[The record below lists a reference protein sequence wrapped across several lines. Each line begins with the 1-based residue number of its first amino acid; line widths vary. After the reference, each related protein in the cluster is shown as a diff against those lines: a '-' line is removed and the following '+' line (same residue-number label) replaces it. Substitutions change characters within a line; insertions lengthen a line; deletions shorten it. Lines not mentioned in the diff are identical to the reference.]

1 MRFSNLFRSL
11 AAGLALFAVSVSAQT
26 VAKAH
31 VIYDGSG
38 LFYADNEANFKFKAL
53 DQKRDG
59 TYIVEFSE
67 ERLKPDAIEARRL
80 RFGLQCTEG
89 KNDCGTKLYSDES
102 SLPTLKELFPDYV
115 YQEKD
120 QPVYEV
126 WVKVTKNGVEIL
138 PGIPEEYVVPDP
150 VEKTFMLLPPW
161 SNTTAIMSVDGKD
174 HRMIPAMSNYCGW
187 FETTLNI
194 VPKDAYASFKQTI
207 GDMYIGNDGIS
218 RNPIDVM
225 DEIPLD
231 SILNVGTDTVWI
243 MAKLGFPELHSE
255 FPGDTSDC
263 PVKKLPVM
271 MFDWLHGD
279 GSDSDNRTAQA
290 GTVSQD
296 FGTGG
301 CKTANA
307 NDNNGKGYTKGMVE
321 ETLGANGV
329 PVRAANFPKECEYT
343 DHLDS
348 WFKPEIIAKDAA
360 GNQYDNATCRDLTM
374 TLDTAGFWLAQ
385 MDLDSPEHGMF
396 LLDDFKYLDSAKTVL
411 NPHYDQLSGEA
422 SNDKGEK
429 IILENHNYG
438 FTMKVEAQF
447 DYVPGQRFEFF
458 GDDDVWVFIN
468 NKLVVDIGGQHH
480 RVSGKVNLD
489 TIGQKTGD
497 TLVPGKTY
505 PFHIFYAERHKVESN
520 FKMRTSIDLR
530 SDASMLL
537 TDLSSD
543 PELVKKE
550 VWQKVRERKLACD
563 FSSNSGIE
571 KTERGPSNFVLY
583 GKSLPKGG
591 VPLKTLDSLYYK
603 GIKVQN
609 GFTMITIDLKA
620 IEHAQSLPPGTY
632 YVRVSLQENPD
643 EYKDIY
649 FTIPPY
655 ALPNLAF
662 ASVKDSNYKVID
674 FDTQDTTYYTQYW
687 NALGNDVSRDVSSDT
702 LPINLDKSEKM
713 WAGRS
718 YPVNIMYA
726 EDWATIYSDI
736 AVKITTST
744 DSLIPC
750 DSMGNPIDEVILMAG
765 HAHFFVKAIGE
776 VVNGTLTA
784 STDGSTNKSVKWTNI
799 NIAVPPVPQVEVA
812 YIFDRTGDGRADSIW
827 IHFNKPLGGQSVLD
841 YLKFTFG
848 AAYKTEYLMNGDTSA
863 TSYVAKYKDGDSVA
877 VLYTKDGEGFG
888 TSIFTGGATKPYSGK
903 LDLWYTYTDDAGK
916 QTIFPIEGVL
926 TDRVGPVIVA
936 AEISYMTDGNTMLK
950 LSFSEGLSGEN
961 ANTELFRFHCWNADI
976 LDSNVK
982 QASDIGTSPANQ
994 WKLVFPRGLETDVI
1008 PAVGDS
1014 VRLTPPSQLGE
1025 AVDLLAIGPHENNP
1039 FVRITGEQKIT
1050 VSSPKLVTLDPA
1062 NPAFEEAREI
1072 IKSENATVPKLVDN
1086 EKPLTVDQ
1094 VAEKYGTQGHYLSDL
1109 DMGTLVENE
1118 IAEIVKAVQSTPS
1131 YTDNKVKDQSG
1142 AIQSYTIEQIIEKV
1156 SKGEMSIDQAKK
1168 RFGLDETIVNAYR
1181 NGLLT
1186 SQNVHNYASGSEAQ
1200 IQAIIDSVASHTE
1213 LHYKT
1218 IYYTSLGQ
1226 FVNEDSGTIRCSDKI
1241 FEDTESKTCRGSNG
1255 RFYLAWNMRSA
1266 DKRLVSTGVYIARL
1280 VLRVKVNGKILTDR
1294 TRDFLWGVRHGKLS
1308 VFDIDY

>member
-1 MRFSNLFRSL
+1 MRFSNLFRGL
-11 AAGLALFAVSVSAQT
+11 AVGLALFAATVNAQT

-31 VIYDGSG
+31 VVYKGEG
-38 LFYADNEANFKFKAL
+38 LYYADNEENLKFQAA
-53 DQKRDG
+53 DRERNG
-59 TYIVEFSE
+59 TYTIDFTE
-67 ERLKPDAIEARRL
+67 ERLKPSAIEARKL
-80 RFGLQCTEG
+80 RFGLNCTEG
-89 KNDCGTKLYSDES
+89 SKTCGTYLYTNEE

-126 WVKVTKNGVEIL
+126 WLSVDATGVTIL
-138 PGIPEEYVVPDP
+138 PGIPEEYVVPDS
-150 VEKTFMLLPPW
+150 VEKVIMLFPSW
-161 SNTTAIMSVDGKD
+161 DNTSAIMSIDGKD
-174 HRMIPAMSNYCGW
+174 YTMISASPFCGW
-187 FETTLNI
+187 FGKTVKI
-194 VPKDAYASFKQTI
+194 VPKDAYVSFKQTI
-207 GDMYIGNDGIS
+207 GDTYIGADGIS
-218 RNPIDVM
+218 HQPIAVE
-225 DEIPLD
+225 DEIKLD
-231 SILNVGTDTVWI
+231 SILATGTDTVWI
-243 MAKLGFPELHSE
+243 LAKHGYPDLYSE
-255 FPGDTSDC
+255 YTGDLKDC
-263 PVKKLPVM
+263 PIKKLPVM
-271 MFDWLHGD
+271 MFDWLHGA
-279 GSDSDNRTAQA
+279 GSDEENATAQA
-290 GTVSQD
+290 GTTSQD

-301 CKTANA
+301 CKGPNNA
-307 NDNNGKGYTKGMVE
+307 YDARTGMVE
-321 ETLGANGV
+321 TKLGPNGV
-329 PVRAANFPKECEYT
+329 PVRAADFPKDCKLT
-343 DHLDS
+343 DHLDN
-348 WFKPEIIAKDAA
+348 WFLPEVIAKDAA
-360 GNQYDNATCRDLTM
+360 GKEYTNVTCRELELV
-374 TLDTAGFWLAQ
+374 LDTAGFWLGQ
-385 MDLDSPEHGMF
+385 QDLDSPEHGMF
-396 LLDDFKYLDSAKTVL
+396 LLDDFDYLDEARTVK
-411 NPHYDQLSGEA
+411 NPHYDKLSGTA
-422 SNDKGEK
+422 YDKNGDEIK
-429 IILENHNYG
+429 LENHNYG
-438 FTMKVEAQF
+438 FTMKVQAQF
-447 DYVPGQRFEFF
+447 EYVPGQKFEFF

-480 RVSGKVNLD
+480 RVNGKVNLD

-530 SDASMLL
+530 SDASMFL
-537 TDLSSD
+537 TDLGSTD
-543 PELVKKE
+543 EVIKKE
-550 VWQKVRERKLACD
+550 VWQIVRERALACD
-563 FSSNSGIE
+563 FSSSPESE
-571 KTERGPSNFVLY
+571 KTERGPSNFILY

-591 VPLKTLDSLYYK
+591 VELKTLDSLYYK

-609 GFTMITIDLKA
+609 GFTMITIDLTA

-632 YVRVSLQENPD
+632 YVRVSLKENPD
-643 EYKDIY
+643 EYKDVY

-662 ASVKDSNYKVID
+662 ATVKDSNYKVID